1 MHHWVKRVVAMAA
14 PLLLTGCLWS
24 PGKFT
29 SDLALRRDGS
39 FVLDYR
45 GEILIQLPPDKD
57 QPQPWKDSLAHC
69 YEGMDNLT
77 SEAPPIVVPQGSEA
91 GKERPC
97 TKAQVAAQRAD
108 YERRA
113 AAKRKE
119 AEDMAKA
126 FGLPGLDEESN
137 RAFAAKLMKY
147 AGWRSVTYRGKG
159 VYDVDYHAE
168 GRLTQDLVF
177 PLMPDNNII
186 IPFIAIR
193 RRADGAVLVNAPAL
207 AGSAN
212 ILGPLAQQMSEDAKS
227 SAQSRAQGRFTVH
240 TDGRILTNNSEDGP
254 SADAV
259 GQQVHWDIGPGST
272 KLPETLIA
280 L

>member
-1 MHHWVKRVVAMAA
+1 MHHWVKRLVAVAA
-14 PLLLTGCLWS
+14 LLLPAGCLWS

-77 SEAPPIVVPQGSEA
+77 SEAPPTVVPEGSEA

-119 AEDMAKA
+119 AEDMARA
-126 FGLPGLDEESN
+126 FGLPGLDEQSN

-147 AGWRSVTYRGKG
+147 SGWRSVTYRGKG

-193 RRADGAVLVNAPAL
+193 RRADGAVLVDAPAL

-212 ILGPLAQQMSEDAKS
+212 ILGPLAQQMSDDAKS
-227 SAQSRAQGRFTVH
+227 TTQSRAQGRFTVH

-254 SADAV
+254 TADPL

-272 KLPETLIA
+272 KLPETLIG

>member
-1 MHHWVKRVVAMAA
+1 MHHWIKMLVAIAA

-29 SDLALRRDGS
+29 SELALRRDGS

-57 QPQPWKDSLAHC
+57 QPEPWRDSLAHC
-69 YEGMDNLT
+69 YKGMDNLT
-77 SEAPPIVVPQGSEA
+77 SEAPPTIVPEGSEA
-91 GKERPC
+91 GKEQPC

-113 AAKRKE
+113 ASKRKE

-193 RRADGAVLVNAPAL
+193 RRADGAVLVDAPAL
-207 AGSAN
+207 SGSAN
-212 ILGPLAQQMSEDAKS
+212 ILGPVAQQMSHEAKS
-227 SAQSRAQGRFTVH
+227 ASQSRAQGRFTVH

-254 SADAV
+254 AADPI

-272 KLPETLIA
+272 KVPETLIA